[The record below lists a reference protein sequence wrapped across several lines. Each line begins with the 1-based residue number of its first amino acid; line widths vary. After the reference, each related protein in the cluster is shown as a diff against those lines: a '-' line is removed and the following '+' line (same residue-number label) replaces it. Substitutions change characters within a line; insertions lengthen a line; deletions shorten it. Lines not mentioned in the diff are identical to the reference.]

1 MIEKAQNS
9 NDYED
14 YFAVAQ
20 EYFNEGKYDDA
31 RNFIQDKLF
40 IKFPE
45 NVRNYC
51 LFAKTHNR
59 LRRRRNCKR
68 FKLRRKNKLVF

>member
-20 EYFNEGKYDDA
+20 EYFNEGKYDDGGGTVWVV
-31 RNFIQDKLF
+31 IV
-40 IKFPE
+40 E
-45 NVRNYC
+45 
-51 LFAKTHNR
+51 
-59 LRRRRNCKR
+59 
-68 FKLRRKNKLVF
+68 

>member
-31 RNFIQDKLF
+31 RNLILYLLVHVQYIELLF
-40 IKFPE
+40 LP
-45 NVRNYC
+45 
-51 LFAKTHNR
+51 
-59 LRRRRNCKR
+59 
-68 FKLRRKNKLVF
+68 